1 MFHYA
6 KQEIVH
12 PLTTGSLKGFQV
24 AFFTDIKNA
33 DLHHTPSCRNLSLPS
48 LNDIRTHTFRQLERL

>member
-1 MFHYA
+1 MFHYT

-24 AFFTDIKNA
+24 AFFTI
-33 DLHHTPSCRNLSLPS
+33 NLKEKH
-48 LNDIRTHTFRQLERL
+48 NDNSI